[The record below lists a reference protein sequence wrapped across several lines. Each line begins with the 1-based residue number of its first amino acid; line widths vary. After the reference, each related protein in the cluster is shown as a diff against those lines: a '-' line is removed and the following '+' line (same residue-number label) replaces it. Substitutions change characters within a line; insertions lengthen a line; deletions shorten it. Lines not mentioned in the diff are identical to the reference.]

1 MEPKVKF
8 NHEKA
13 EKLMQAILDSRVEWA
28 TATRRSSVSKYPED
42 ADELTLSIT
51 DEIRASVRD
60 LAYERYRLV
69 VQVSLGEV
77 AGGSA
82 DIMLASRCLWN
93 PSFDTF
99 AQATV
104 HTPHLYLVAVVY
116 AIYSE

>member
-13 EKLMQAILDSRVEWA
+13 EKLMQSILDSRVAW
-28 TATRRSSVSKYPED
+28 TTQRTSVPKYPED

-60 LAYERYRLV
+60 LAFERYRLV

-77 AGGSA
+77 AEGSA
-82 DIMLASRCLWN
+82 DIMLTSRCLWN

-99 AQATV
+99 AEATV
-104 HTPHLYLVAVVY
+104 HTPHLYVVAVVY
-116 AIYSE
+116 AVYSE